1 MGLEDSGLIRA
12 GLPADIIMIDMS
24 RPNMQPVNNIV
35 KNLVYSGQTANI
47 KMTMVSGRI
56 LYYNGEYDLGFDPEE
71 IIRRCGERTDKIVS
85 G

>member
-1 MGLEDSGLIRA
+1 MGLEDSGLMKA
-12 GLPADIIMIDMS
+12 GCPADIIMIDMA

-71 IIRRCGERTDKIVS
+71 IIKKCGERTNKIVS